1 MHKQSFTG
9 TLINIERIENI
20 TYGNP
25 QYRLVFKY
33 EDIEAYLLAR
43 TKPNANYVYK
53 IPDFLNKKCYV
64 LYHVTKNS
72 HTATIDTISL
82 KPESESAR

>member
-9 TLINIERIENI
+9 TLIYIERIEN
-20 TYGNP
+20 TAYGNP

-33 EDIEAYLLAR
+33 EDIESYLLAR

-53 IPDFLNKKCYV
+53 IQNFLNKKCHV
-64 LYHVTKNS
+64 LYHVTNKS